1 MDIGIVRKVDIEA
14 EMRGAY
20 LDYAMSVIV
29 SRALPDVRDG
39 LKPVHRRILYAMHDM
54 GLRSDRPYKKSARI
68 VGEVLGKY
76 HPHGDAAVYDAMARM
91 AQDFSMRYV
100 LVDGQGNFGSI
111 DGDSPA
117 AMRYT
122 EARLSPMA
130 EEMLADIDKETVD
143 FVDNFDGSLKEPSV
157 LPSRIP
163 NLLLNGASGIA
174 VGMATNIPPH
184 NLGELCDA
192 ITFVIEQ
199 YARLDEITVDE
210 LMAHLPGPDFPTG
223 GIILGAEGIRAA
235 YAKGT
240 GRITVRAKTV
250 IEEMRGGRFRI
261 LVTELPYQVNK
272 SSLLERI
279 ADLVR
284 SGRIDGIADLRD
296 ESDRSGMSIVI
307 ELKRGASPRTVLNQL
322 LKFTPMQ
329 STYGINMLA
338 LVDGEPRVLSLKR
351 AIALYVEH
359 RRDVI
364 TRRCRYDLDK
374 ARARAHVLEGLRIA
388 LDFLDEV
395 IRTIRQSPDADTAQA
410 ELVRRF
416 KLTEIQA
423 RAILDMQL
431 RRLAALERQKIE
443 DEYAEIRR
451 TIAYLEDILANPQ
464 KILTLICQDLADIKQ
479 KYGDARRTHISAEE
493 AAELTDEDLV
503 AREDVLITITQRG
516 YVKRV
521 PLKAYRAQARGG
533 RGVAGITT
541 REEDAVQFILAA
553 TTMDYILFFT
563 NRGRAFGLRA
573 HQIPDA
579 SRQAKGMHMANLLAL
594 DEGELATAAVAVPDF
609 QQAEY
614 LVMAT
619 RNGKV
624 KRTPLAEFAAVRPS
638 GIIALNLEEGDA
650 LHWVRLTRGGQEII
664 LVTEG
669 GQGIR
674 FSEESVRPMG
684 RSAGGVM
691 GIRLAKGDYVTS
703 MTLAEPGGDLLIVTT
718 KGYGK
723 RVPLEDIPLQGRN
736 GRGVRVQA
744 RNQKVTGPVT
754 SARVVQPDDEIT
766 VVSTEGMVL
775 RTPVQSIPR
784 AGRAARG
791 ARVIDIR
798 GDDEVAAV
806 ARLESDRLAPQNGAA
821 GSEGNGD
828 APAAGHPD
836 S

>member
-691 GIRLAKGDYVTS
+691 GIRLAKGDHVTS

>member
-703 MTLAEPGGDLLIVTT
+703 MTLAEPGGDLLILTT

>member
-296 ESDRSGMSIVI
+296 ESDRSGMGIVI

-579 SRQAKGMHMANLLAL
+579 SRQAKGVHMANLLAL

-674 FSEESVRPMG
+674 FSEESVRPTG

-691 GIRLAKGDYVTS
+691 GIRLAKGDHVTS